1 MGLRPRITSED
12 IILLGGIGVTGEYAR
27 GGERMNPVV
36 SIDVAKEVS
45 EVQAFLIKESLM
57 ERVFQSSII
66 VKN

>member
-1 MGLRPRITSED
+1 
-12 IILLGGIGVTGEYAR
+12 
-27 GGERMNPVV
+27 MNPVV